1 MSKTQ
6 EFEKCGVVLISPTKK
21 SLRFE
26 LRDPDTVFLKIYYI
40 GLNDL
45 DKVLKGKKET
55 ATVVRVKDRGVYVE
69 DSKG

>member
-1 MSKTQ
+1 
-6 EFEKCGVVLISPTKK
+6 V
-21 SLRFE
+21 
-26 LRDPDTVFLKIYYI
+26 
-40 GLNDL
+40 LNDL